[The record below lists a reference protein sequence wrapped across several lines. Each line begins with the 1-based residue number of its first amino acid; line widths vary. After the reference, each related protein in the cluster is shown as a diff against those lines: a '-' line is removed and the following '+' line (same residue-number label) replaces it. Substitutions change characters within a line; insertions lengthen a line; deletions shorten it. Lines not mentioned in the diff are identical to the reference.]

1 MKKIKLIATISTLGV
16 IAATTPVVATSC
28 VTKAPGNYVV
38 VKNTVFQ
45 LPNELTQA
53 DIDAMVPQQTK
64 HVENQTI
71 TLPISGN
78 AKKIDV
84 LTSVDYAIKIGKN
97 TFNAKDI
104 TELRIGNVVDPEDE
118 EPRSSVSVALPVG
131 FLGGCTNL
139 RKLDL
144 GELEVYSIGD
154 FFLQPITS
162 TDIKIMGGSDI
173 IDDFISGKALKEESL
188 DESYEMYMRNINGK
202 RKDFNGRL
210 TEIVLPQLVGK
221 PESIEEDLTL
231 IPKLFLAG
239 QKKLETIDLSNFTQ
253 YDLINNI
260 PAGFLF
266 DCSGLKS
273 VDFTGFKVKTI
284 DRGFLSGCNSL
295 ETIKLPKLN
304 EGGKIITSDDE
315 NKNPL
320 FGFMNGCNKVHDI
333 DFKPFMNL
341 ETIPIGFFGQLMPS
355 NYLAFEKFADLKLEA
370 QHFFNE
376 YEMDAINLLPLTNVE
391 EIKNDFLNAC
401 TNAKNIILP
410 FSPDLEVI
418 GNNFLANCKKLQTI
432 DLTNLKELYTLGN
445 HAFRNCESLTELD
458 ISDLKSIS
466 AIQPGFARNCVS
478 LAKLNIG
485 ELTADI
491 FVEDDTYDA
500 MYSFALDSKV
510 EDYTGIKIIV
520 AKE

>member
-1 MKKIKLIATISTLGV
+1 
-16 IAATTPVVATSC
+16 
-28 VTKAPGNYVV
+28 
-38 VKNTVFQ
+38 
-45 LPNELTQA
+45 
-53 DIDAMVPQQTK
+53 
-64 HVENQTI
+64 
-71 TLPISGN
+71 
-78 AKKIDV
+78 
-84 LTSVDYAIKIGKN
+84 
-97 TFNAKDI
+97 
-104 TELRIGNVVDPEDE
+104 
-118 EPRSSVSVALPVG
+118 
-131 FLGGCTNL
+131 
-139 RKLDL
+139 
-144 GELEVYSIGD
+144 
-154 FFLQPITS
+154 
-162 TDIKIMGGSDI
+162 
-173 IDDFISGKALKEESL
+173 
-188 DESYEMYMRNINGK
+188 
-202 RKDFNGRL
+202 
-210 TEIVLPQLVGK
+210 
-221 PESIEEDLTL
+221 
-231 IPKLFLAG
+231 
-239 QKKLETIDLSNFTQ
+239 
-253 YDLINNI
+253 
-260 PAGFLF
+260 
-266 DCSGLKS
+266 
-273 VDFTGFKVKTI
+273 
-284 DRGFLSGCNSL
+284 GCNSL

-410 FSPDLEVI
+410 FSPDLAVI
-418 GNNFLANCKKLQTI
+418 GKNFLANCKKLQTI

-520 AKE
+520 AKEWDGVNRKNIQEKFADNWDQPAPQFYWRHWA